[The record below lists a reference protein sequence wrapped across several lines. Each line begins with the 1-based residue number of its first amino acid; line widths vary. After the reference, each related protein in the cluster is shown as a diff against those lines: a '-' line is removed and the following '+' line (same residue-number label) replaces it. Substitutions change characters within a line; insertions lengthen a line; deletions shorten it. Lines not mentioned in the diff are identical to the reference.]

1 MESEASIISACIAER
16 HAFDVV
22 IELESQADL
31 SPNGVVLFKFITEYY
46 GRDKKCQSI
55 DVDVLLD
62 TIEAQKPLAY
72 EKLSTVINNLPE
84 PSPANLIT
92 LLTEQRLKRIG
103 AEMTA
108 AFASGDKQKA
118 AALSVEYNDVYELGV
133 RSDEDEDEL
142 FEVYQDVSVEE
153 LTKSLRE
160 GADLSLLPEILGDIV
175 YNMMKGDH
183 VIIFGPVNG
192 GKSAVNIQIAG
203 DYVYEDMTVLYVG
216 NEDPADRMVLRAVC
230 NMVGKSLQEV
240 EEDMDGYTEEAREVG
255 YKNFI
260 FKELAGGTVTDIE
273 RLCIKFKP
281 DICIV
286 DQARNLAP
294 APRKGAFDEAQAEVM
309 YQLRMLYKRL
319 KIVGVSVT
327 QAATTD
333 IKGKPLDFK
342 IKLEQSDV
350 FGSRREVAAQAD
362 VMIGVGVTEQMKE
375 YGQLYLN
382 VCKNKASGIHDG
394 VMCQIDPFTSTVRGS

>member
-16 HAFDVV
+16 QAYDVV
-22 IELESQADL
+22 VQLESNQDL
-31 SPNGVVLFKFITEYY
+31 SPNGVVLFKFISEYY
-46 GRDKKCQSI
+46 ERDGKCKSI

-72 EKLSTVINNLPE
+72 EKLSAVIEKLPE
-84 PSPANLIT
+84 PSPANLIA

-108 AFASGDKQKA
+108 AFAAGDKSKA
-118 AALSVEYNDVYELGV
+118 ANLATEYNDVYELGV
-133 RSDEDEDEL
+133 RSEDDEDEL
-142 FEVYQDVSVEE
+142 FDVYQDVCVEE

-160 GADLSLLPEILGDIV
+160 GADLSLLDGILDDIV

-183 VIIFGPVNG
+183 VILFGPVNG
-192 GKSAVNIQIAG
+192 GKSAVAIQIAG
-203 DYVYEDMTVLYVG
+203 DYLYRGLKVLYVG
-216 NEDPADRMVLRAVC
+216 NEDPADRMVLRMVC
-230 NMVGKSLQEV
+230 NLVGQSLAEV
-240 EEDMDGYTEEAREVG
+240 ESDMAGYTDDARDEG
-255 YKNFI
+255 YRNFI
-260 FKELAGGTVTDIE
+260 FKELAGGTVMDIE
-273 RLCIKFKP
+273 KLCAKFKP

-286 DQARNLAP
+286 DQARNLAH
-294 APRKGAFDEAQAEVM
+294 APRKGASDDAQAEVM
-309 YQLRMLYKRL
+309 FQLRCLYKRM
-319 KIVGVSVT
+319 KIVGVSCT

-394 VMCQIDPFTSTVRGS
+394 VMCQIDPFTSTVKGS